1 MTLRKATSASEKLL
15 REQAKNMVMTEEE
28 LDYLASLKVR
38 AHDEGLAEG
47 LEKGRDNRNVE
58 MALAM
63 LADNEPIE
71 KIVKYSHLPES
82 KVLEL
87 KESLANETHK

>member
-1 MTLRKATSASEKLL
+1 
-15 REQAKNMVMTEEE
+15 MVMTEEE

-47 LEKGRDNRNVE
+47 LEKGRDNRNIE

-87 KESLANETHK
+87 KKSRANETLK

>member
-1 MTLRKATSASEKLL
+1 
-15 REQAKNMVMTEEE
+15 MTEEE

-47 LEKGRDNRNVE
+47 LEKGLEKGLEQGRDKEREE

-63 LADNEPIE
+63 LADDKPIE
-71 KIVKYSHLPES
+71 EIVKYSHLPES

-87 KESLANETHK
+87 KKSLANEIHK

>member
-1 MTLRKATSASEKLL
+1 MFDKHADEAIEAEIWLKAE
-15 REQAKNMVMTEEE
+15 AKG
-28 LDYLASLKVR
+28 R
-38 AHDEGLAEG
+38 AEG
-47 LEKGRDNRNVE
+47 LEQGHIE

-71 KIVKYSHLPES
+71 KIVKYSHLSEE

-87 KESLANETHK
+87 QKKAK

>member
-1 MTLRKATSASEKLL
+1 MFDKHADEAIEAEIWLKAEA
-15 REQAKNMVMTEEE
+15 Q
-28 LDYLASLKVR
+28 
-38 AHDEGLAEG
+38 G
-47 LEKGRDNRNVE
+47 LEKGRDKEREE

-87 KESLANETHK
+87 KKSLANETLK

>member
-1 MTLRKATSASEKLL
+1 MFDKHADEAIEAEIWLKAEAKG
-15 REQAKNMVMTEEE
+15 RE
-28 LDYLASLKVR
+28 
-38 AHDEGLAEG
+38 EG
-47 LEKGRDNRNVE
+47 LEQGLEQGRDNRNVE
-58 MALAM
+58 MALDM

-87 KESLANETHK
+87 KKSQMEKVLK

>member
-1 MTLRKATSASEKLL
+1 
-15 REQAKNMVMTEEE
+15 MTEEE

-38 AHDEGLAEG
+38 AHDEGLEQ
-47 LEKGRDNRNVE
+47 GRVE

-63 LADNEPIE
+63 LADNEPVE

-87 KESLANETHK
+87 KKSLANETHK

>member
-87 KESLANETHK
+87 KQSQATETRR